1 MVRSLSFIFVVG
13 GLVWVAVTLSD
24 FPGVVSLE
32 WAGWRIDTSVAVL
45 LGVVAFISFTIA
57 LAYQFILFLRR
68 SPSKI
73 KTNWL
78 NKRRKRGYQALTRG
92 MVAVAAGDAD
102 EARHQAKRADALLD
116 ELPLTL
122 LVSAQAAQMSGDEAT
137 AVKYFTAM
145 VKRPDTEFLGLR
157 GLYNQATKHGDK
169 AEALSLARRA
179 YRLKPKSTWVAM
191 DMFDLQISNGQW
203 LDAKVTVADLQRRK
217 LIDPG
222 TAKRHEAVLSYQ
234 LSLEACKNG
243 DLASAE
249 DYLRN
254 SIKLAPSFIPAVVN
268 LAAIWVDSNKASKA
282 VEIIKKSWATAPN
295 SALLS
300 SYWVACGTTVAVDKV
315 RAIKKLTDQCPDHL
329 ESLIALAQASLE
341 ARLWGEARQFLE
353 VALTKNS
360 SPPGQ
365 ICRMMAELEENE
377 NADQKLAR
385 EWLVRAS
392 QASADPIWVCDY
404 CGNRNEQWSVTCQK
418 CSEFDSYCW
427 RPPRAVLR
435 IKDPT
440 VIDDNAKE
448 LGQHTHLINTK
459 GETVISPRES

>member
-1 MVRSLSFIFVVG
+1 LIRSLSFIVVVG

-45 LGVVAFISFTIA
+45 LGVVTFISLTIA
-57 LAYQFILFLRR
+57 LAYRFALFLRHT
-68 SPSKI
+68 PSKI

-78 NKRRKRGYQALTRG
+78 NKRRNRGYQALTRG
-92 MVAVAAGDAD
+92 MVAVAAGDAA
-102 EARHQAKRADALLD
+102 EARHQANRADALLD

-122 LVSAQAAQMSGDEAT
+122 LVSAQAAQMSGDEAA

-145 VKRPDTEFLGLR
+145 VNRPDTEFLGLR
-157 GLYNQATKHGDK
+157 GLYNQANKNGDK

-179 YRLKPKSTWVAM
+179 YRLKPKSTWVAI

-203 LDAKVTVADLQRRK
+203 LDAKVTAADLQRRK

-222 TAKRHEAVLSYQ
+222 IAKRHEAVLSYQ
-234 LSLEACKNG
+234 LSLEAQKSG
-243 DLASAE
+243 DSESAE
-249 DYLRN
+249 DHLRN
-254 SIKLAPSFIPAVVN
+254 SIKLAPDFIPAVVN
-268 LAAIWVDSNKASKA
+268 LAAIWVDNNKAPKA
-282 VEIIKKSWATAPN
+282 IKIIKKTWATAPN

-300 SYWVACGTTVAVDKV
+300 SYWMACGVTNAVDKV

-353 VALTKNS
+353 VVLTKDS
-360 SPPGQ
+360 SPPGRV
-365 ICRMMAELEENE
+365 CRLLAELEESE
-377 NADQKLAR
+377 NADKKLAR
-385 EWLVRAS
+385 EWLVRES
-392 QASADPIWVCDY
+392 QASADPMWVCNY
-404 CGNRNEQWSVTCQK
+404 CEIGDEQWSVTCQK
-418 CSEFDSYCW
+418 CGEFDSYYW
-427 RPPRAVLR
+427 RPPHAILG
-435 IKDPT
+435 IKEPT
-440 VIDDNAKE
+440 VVDDDAKE